1 MTPEH
6 EPDPTPQDPEGT
18 APAASAFPEVDPME
32 AEAFLVELGIDDSI
46 IDATPPETREI
57 MLRLANERRDADDA
71 RTRALADFRNFQ
83 RRSLENE
90 SRARREGSAELV
102 RCLLPAIDN
111 FDLALQSAET
121 ATSVDQ
127 VVTGVRMV
135 REEIVRALGARGVSE
150 ITAASGDDFEP
161 GRHEAIGTLPT
172 DQVEGEAAA
181 GSVAITVAPGFA
193 IGDYVLR
200 PAKVMLVPESG
211 S

>member
-1 MTPEH
+1 MAPEH
-6 EPDPTPQDPEGT
+6 EPDPSPKDPEGVVQADST
-18 APAASAFPEVDPME
+18 PTEVDPME
-32 AEAFLVELGIDDSI
+32 AEAFLVELGIDDSV

-57 MLRLANERRDADDA
+57 MLRLANERREADDA
-71 RTRALADFRNFQ
+71 RMRALADFRNFQ

-102 RCLLPAIDN
+102 RCLLPAIDH
-111 FDLALQSAET
+111 FDLALQSAAT

-135 REEIVRALGARGVSE
+135 REEIVRALGARGVTE
-150 ITAASGDDFEP
+150 ITAPSGDEFEP
-161 GRHEAIGTLPT
+161 GRHEAIGTLPSE
-172 DQVEGEAAA
+172 QVEGDAAA
-181 GSVAITVAPGFA
+181 GTIAITVAPGFA

-200 PAKVMLVPESG
+200 PAKVMLVAEGG